1 MRATVVTW
9 QRKVPASVSM
19 CQKRTNFSFLRA
31 KRAIRRANFLTW
43 RAHIPKSMPIF
54 QIFLLGNAKGNFYTL
69 LLHEK
74 FYFIL
79 DIIYIQIMCICM
91 VHENFIRFHLY
102 TSWYHLQEICM
113 EFLLFETFLLFS
125 YKWKYKNPGFYTVQ
139 VTKVFS
145 DFSQLKQLNKIK
157 NTCEYYGLLEL
168 RSAWFGD
175 AR

>member
-1 MRATVVTW
+1 MRASVVYVAT
-9 QRKVPASVSM
+9 KVPVSVSM
-19 CQKRTNFSFLRA
+19 CQKRANFSFLRA
-31 KRAIRRANFLTW
+31 KRAIRRANCLTW

-54 QIFLLGNAKGNFYTL
+54 QTFLLRNAKGNFYTL

-74 FYFIL
+74 FYIIL
-79 DIIYIQIMCICM
+79 DIIYKQIICICM
-91 VHENFIRFHLY
+91 VLGNFVRLHLY
-102 TSWYHLQEICM
+102 TSWCHLKEICV

-125 YKWKYKNPGFYTVQ
+125 YKSKYKNPGFYAVQ

-145 DFSQLKQLNKIK
+145 NFSQLKQLNKIK